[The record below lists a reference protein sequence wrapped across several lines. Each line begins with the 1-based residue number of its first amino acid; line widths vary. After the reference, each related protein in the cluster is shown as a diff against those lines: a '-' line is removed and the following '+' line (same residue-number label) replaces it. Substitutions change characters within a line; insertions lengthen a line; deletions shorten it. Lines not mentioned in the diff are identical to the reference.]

1 MRISDWSSD
10 VCSSDLSRH
19 GLGKDSAGTS
29 GRSAREAT
37 GKFKEASKFG
47 LMNGTRGG
55 AGAAAA
61 FALVA
66 SFGAQAADPAS
77 CKEVSLADVG
87 WTDITATTAATSVVL
102 EGLGYQPEAEVL
114 SVPVTYASPK
124 NGDIDIFLGNWM
136 PTMEGDIDRK
146 STRLNSSH

>member
-1 MRISDWSSD
+1 MR
-10 VCSSDLSRH
+10 
-19 GLGKDSAGTS
+19 
-29 GRSAREAT
+29 
-37 GKFKEASKFG
+37 
-47 LMNGTRGG
+47 LMNCTRGV

-114 SVPVTYASPK
+114 SRSEEHTSELQSLMRISYAVFGLK
-124 NGDIDIFLGNWM
+124 KQK
-136 PTMEGDIDRK
+136 PTPHRK
-146 STRLNSSH
+146 QT

>member
-1 MRISDWSSD
+1 MR
-10 VCSSDLSRH
+10 
-19 GLGKDSAGTS
+19 
-29 GRSAREAT
+29 
-37 GKFKEASKFG
+37 
-47 LMNGTRGG
+47 LMNCTRGV

-114 SVPVTYASPK
+114 SVPVTYASLK
-124 NGDIDIFLGNWM
+124 NGDIDIFLGNWL
-136 PTMEGDIDRK
+136 PTMEGDIAKYREAGSVEDRK

>member
-37 GKFKEASKFG
+37 GKFKEASKMR
-47 LMNGTRGG
+47 LMNCTRGV

-114 SVPVTYASPK
+114 RSEEPTSEIQSLMRNSYAVLCLKQK
-124 NGDIDIFLGNWM
+124 NPHN
-136 PTMEGDIDRK
+136 T
-146 STRLNSSH
+146 

>member
-37 GKFKEASKFG
+37 GKFKEASKMR
-47 LMNGTRGG
+47 LMNCTRGV

-87 WTDITATTAATSVVL
+87 RSEEHTSELQSLMRISYAVFCL
-102 EGLGYQPEAEVL
+102 KQKRQSRRDPTKQKQ
-114 SVPVTYASPK
+114 TY
-124 NGDIDIFLGNWM
+124 N
-136 PTMEGDIDRK
+136 
-146 STRLNSSH
+146 